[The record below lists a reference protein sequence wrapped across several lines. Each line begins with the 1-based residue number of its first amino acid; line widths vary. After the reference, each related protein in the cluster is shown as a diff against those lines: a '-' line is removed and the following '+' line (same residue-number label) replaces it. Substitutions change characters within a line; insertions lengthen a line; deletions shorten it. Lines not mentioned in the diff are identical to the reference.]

1 MVKVVSSI
9 NKAVTM
15 TVSGVTIKCM
25 ALVLFTILMVLSP
38 IRVNG
43 KKTSLMVKEKYIM
56 TNKGQSRVLL
66 TTLTSTNL
74 MMSGSNMRGNLK
86 ATQRKVLE
94 DCTLPMVIFIKGSS
108 IEIWYMESELLNPIK
123 LKKEEYGNMGDSKN
137 FYDADLSYSY
147 L

>member
-1 MVKVVSSI
+1 
-9 NKAVTM
+9 
-15 TVSGVTIKCM
+15 
-25 ALVLFTILMVLSP
+25 
-38 IRVNG
+38 
-43 KKTSLMVKEKYIM
+43 MVKEKYIM
-56 TNKGQSRVLL
+56 TNKGQFRVLL